1 MEQTLMDKLTILADS
16 AKYDVACTSSGASRT
31 ARPGTVG
38 SCYAPGC
45 CHAFTADGRCVSLL
59 KVLMTNCC
67 SFDCGYCVNRRSN
80 DIPRATFAPRELAE
94 LTMEFYR
101 RNYIEGLFLSSAV
114 LGTPDYTTE
123 RMLAVL
129 RLLRG
134 EYRFG
139 GYIHAKAIPGTS
151 PELVQ
156 QLGYL
161 ADRLSVNVELPS
173 ERSLNLLAPDKG
185 RHSIFRP
192 MKQIAV
198 SGAASRE
205 ELTLYRHAPKFAP
218 AGQSTQMI
226 VGASPE
232 TDYHIL
238 KLTEGMYQKYGL
250 KRVFYSAYIPVAEDT
265 RLPALDTKP
274 PLLREHRL
282 YQADWLLRFYQFKAD
297 EILDKDNPNFN
308 PYLDPKCN
316 WAVQHYG
323 LFPVDVN
330 RAPFEMLLRVPGIGP
345 KSARRI
351 WRARKQAA
359 LGLDELKRMGV
370 VLKRAQYF
378 ITCRGFSGAHP
389 GRGSAGREH
398 ITRALIDPNVFS
410 GSCEQ
415 LSLFSPPAVES
426 HRAGRAAPGGC
437 PNGTRGGRAMS
448 CQGAVNPKGARK
460 LHDADVVYLYDGSF
474 EGFLCCVYESFA
486 QHELPF
492 AVWTPQQETA
502 TLYPVKDIATD
513 PAVARRVFASFGK
526 KLGAET
532 EYLVSRDFLSGQ
544 EDKELLLLR
553 FLHLAFALGPG
564 TVKREGHPVVAPLYA
579 MKKSLDWEVDKF
591 QGFVRF
597 EEHDGM
603 LGAVIHPKNYILPLL
618 RPHFCGR
625 FPEEDFMIYDAV
637 HQAVLLHEGRSTR
650 LLELAAPLELPPPS
664 AREQQFQALWTQFYK
679 TLEIKAR
686 HNEKGRM
693 THCPKRFWAD
703 MVELQ
708 GEL

>member
-151 PELVQ
+151 PELLQ

-282 YQADWLLRFYQFKAD
+282 YQADWLLRFYQFEAD

-351 WRARKQAA
+351 WHARKQAA

-389 GRGSAGREH
+389 GRGSAGRER

-415 LSLFSPPAVES
+415 LSLFSPPAVDNLI
-426 HRAGRAAPGGC
+426 GQGVPPRAAV
-437 PNGTRGGRAMS
+437 RMVREE
-448 CQGAVNPKGARK
+448 AVQCLAKGARK

-492 AVWTPQQETA
+492 AVWTPQRETA
-502 TLYPVKDIATD
+502 TLYPVKEIATD
-513 PAVARRVFASFGK
+513 SAVARRVFASFGK

-637 HQAVLLHEGRSTR
+637 HQAVLLHEGHSTR